1 MPSTFER
8 HDRFNFEAKIDYE
21 LDLSSQKNK
30 YFLTFYFFV
39 PKSLKITRH
48 TYSKNEFYN
57 DLYTYI
63 RFRVPR
69 FSLAEI
75 IETGNRRSPLWQIRS
90 NLDILRHSVSS
101 DIVERKI
108 IYELRMLGV
117 IHTFCLKTEVINLLR
132 ESVFETK
139 QRNSG
144 TEKKIRE
151 FISGIKTMGEIF
163 ADIGTELQ
171 SLAVSREL
179 RETYA
184 FAQDYISL
192 NLQTHL
198 TTLMGALIKLKGKEY
213 KSITEDLVV
222 LIEAERN
229 RRISR
234 KSPLVRDSATNNE
247 EYTYREGILKKF
259 FQGVLYLEVKDRDKK
274 EAALHVL
281 YGIAA
286 GVAMF
291 LSLILGFWIGG
302 KFSNQQSMSFIMA
315 LVFAYIVKD
324 RTKELIRNYSSRFIR
339 LFFHDRRFE
348 IIDPLTE
355 EDIGYVRENMRFA
368 FPSEVPE
375 EIWGARTLEH
385 STVVES
391 KGKPEEV
398 IVYEKEVVLDT
409 QKISKRHTR
418 HRDINDIIR
427 FNIRNFIQYA
437 DDPFHFDK
445 VWDPAKKKIERVR
458 CAKIYHLNLIIRLD
472 TLSGPKQKKRITF
485 KHVRVILNQDGIMR
499 MKEKEFAEGPVD
511 PAPAP
516 VGG

>member
-21 LDLSSQKNK
+21 LDLSIPKNK

-48 TYSKNEFYN
+48 TYSKSEFYN

-63 RFRVPR
+63 RFRVPH
-69 FSLAEI
+69 FTLSEI
-75 IETGNRRSPLWQIRS
+75 VENGNRRSPLWQIRNS
-90 NLDILRHSVSS
+90 LDILRHTVSS
-101 DIVERKI
+101 EFVERKI
-108 IYELRMLGV
+108 IYELRMLGTILSSCVKSQV
-117 IHTFCLKTEVINLLR
+117 IELLR
-132 ESVFETK
+132 EAAFENK
-139 QRNSG
+139 HRNND
-144 TEKKIRE
+144 TDKKIRE
-151 FISGIKTMGEIF
+151 FLSTIQTMEEIL

-171 SLAVSREL
+171 SVSVSREL
-179 RETYA
+179 KETYT

-198 TTLMGALIKLKGKEY
+198 TTLMGALTKLKGKEY
-213 KSITEDLVV
+213 KDINEELVV
-222 LIEAERN
+222 LIEKQRFS
-229 RRISR
+229 RLFR
-234 KSPLVRDSATNNE
+234 KSPLVRDPATNNE
-247 EYTYREGILKKF
+247 DYTYWEGILKKF

-274 EAALHVL
+274 EAALHIL
-281 YGIAA
+281 YGLAA

-302 KFSNQQSMSFIMA
+302 KFSNQESMSFIMA

-324 RTKELIRNYSSRFIR
+324 RTKELMRNYSNWFIR

-368 FPSEVPE
+368 FPAEVPA

-385 STVVES
+385 STVVET

-398 IVYEKEVVLDT
+398 IIYEKEVVLDT
-409 QKISKRHTR
+409 EKISTRHTR

-427 FNIRNFIQYA
+427 FNIRNLIQYA

-445 VWDPAKKKIERVR
+445 VWDSAKKKIQRVR
-458 CAKIYHLNLIIRLD
+458 CAKVYHLNLIIRLD

-485 KHVRVILNQDGIMR
+485 KHVRVILNQDGIVR
-499 MKEKEFAEGPVD
+499 MSEKEFLDD
-511 PAPAP
+511 PPNP
-516 VGG
+516 